1 MKLFTSQEKTV
12 FRFLIGTMLAGLIVG
27 AIRHNYFDN
36 KWDNIVTHERKASFL
51 RESQL
56 PLDTDAAS
64 VLQEIVADGQEEA
77 LREGSIK
84 KKIEIINVNTAKK
97 EELINLPNVGPVM
110 AERII
115 RFREDFGVFK
125 SIGDLTRVKG
135 IGPKT
140 LDKIRNYVTHLIW
153 LTIWIWK
160 KVKSEMIW

>member
-36 KWDNIVTHERKASFL
+36 KRDNIVTHERKASFL
-51 RESQL
+51 RDSQL
-56 PLDTDAAS
+56 PLDTDAVS

-77 LREGSIK
+77 LREGRIK

-97 EELINLPNVGPVM
+97 DELIFLPNVGPVT

-125 SIGDLTRVKG
+125 SIDDLTRVKG

-140 LDKIRNYVTHLIW
+140 LDKLRKYVTI
-153 LTIWIWK
+153 
-160 KVKSEMIW
+160 

>member
-12 FRFLIGTMLAGLIVG
+12 FRFLIGTALAGLIVG
-27 AIRHNYFDN
+27 AIRHNYFDS
-36 KWDNIVTHERKASFL
+36 KRDNIVTHERKASFL
-51 RESQL
+51 RDSQL
-56 PLDTDAAS
+56 PLDTDAVS

-97 EELINLPNVGPVM
+97 DELIILPNVGPVT

-125 SIGDLTRVKG
+125 SIDDLTRVKG

-140 LDKIRNYVTHLIW
+140 LDKLRKYI
-153 LTIWIWK
+153 TI
-160 KVKSEMIW
+160 

>member
-1 MKLFTSQEKTV
+1 VKLFTSQEKTV
-12 FRFLIGTMLAGLIVG
+12 FRFLIGTALAGLIVG
-27 AIRHNYFDN
+27 AIRHNYFDS
-36 KWDNIVTHERKASFL
+36 KRDNIVTHERKASFL
-51 RESQL
+51 RDSQL
-56 PLDTDAAS
+56 PLDTDAVS

-97 EELINLPNVGPVM
+97 DELIILPNVGPVT

-125 SIGDLTRVKG
+125 SIDDLTRVKG

-140 LDKIRNYVTHLIW
+140 LDKLRKYVTI
-153 LTIWIWK
+153 
-160 KVKSEMIW
+160 

>member
-1 MKLFTSQEKTV
+1 VKLFTSQEKTV
-12 FRFLIGTMLAGLIVG
+12 FRFLIGTALAGLIVG
-27 AIRHNYFDN
+27 AIRHNYFDS
-36 KWDNIVTHERKASFL
+36 KRDNIVTHERKASFL
-51 RESQL
+51 RDSQL
-56 PLDTDAAS
+56 PLDTDAVS

-97 EELINLPNVGPVM
+97 DELIFLPNVGPVT

-125 SIGDLTRVKG
+125 SIDDLTRVKG

-140 LDKIRNYVTHLIW
+140 FDKLKKYI
-153 LTIWIWK
+153 TI
-160 KVKSEMIW
+160 